1 MAKKRKRIDSATDAT
16 ALKVAKSVALEF
28 TGTEFKNMLR
38 NPEEVAKGLAEFIYI
53 ARQLPCSEY
62 YDVVEGYIKI
72 SAECADIF
80 KLLDGE
86 KRPEN
91 EIILIFQA
99 LEAILLRTASDLSHF
114 SAVGMN
120 IVKKLLNTYMKSI
133 YTALHSANLR
143 CTKVCLGLLCAMVS
157 QGTEAARDFFG
168 HFDFNSKFL
177 AGLLKK
183 RDGAVRIDIRMA
195 YIQFA
200 VSFLIVGDNNT
211 IIQVLELK
219 DFLTDILTS
228 GLKEDRIS
236 VINLLLSTLKTKVV
250 QNKAI
255 SKTQKVRLFSAGVLN
270 HIATLYRWSGS
281 VDVIVN
287 TKEDQDSSAAGRD
300 LVRELVHSFL
310 IDLCCSLKYGINF
323 YDSSLGTVKRGGN
336 VVLLR
341 FLLGLKTATEDE
353 LVADLMVNIL
363 DVCPDLLNRFF
374 KETQYSFVPRLKTA
388 WLDNM
393 KLLRKIYEAQPEVSK
408 AFKTKEYIPVSRLLS
423 MVMVTTVPPVATKA
437 MFIQG
442 ISFANKVVQQS
453 TFSLL
458 AFVLKRALKN
468 IEHCLNEEVW
478 QYSEIYN
485 PNTMEDFTQQF
496 RENLSKHL
504 PDMNS
509 IVATWQSLFKNEDKD
524 GKQEDENDKEI
535 DCAVMETSNVTE
547 DHGGDD
553 AKSTIVKAM
562 VLHIMCLYQKV
573 VPHVVSQCAFDFSK
587 LLKGI
592 VSEKGV
598 KEEVAPVL
606 QHCILQLALELP
618 SNKFAWFRF
627 QDITNPEKSSGEKS
641 VFYLLLKMYVTCK
654 SSHLQ
659 TSTKQLI
666 IKVLKD
672 TGIFEYTWNELEFW
686 MKGLHSVS
694 ESEQEIVIQFLE
706 RVLIKLISNPY
717 PYTDKISDA
726 IQEANSLQANLDGQ
740 DLDAV
745 SLPISNI
752 DDVLDMVDVIMET
765 SEGLN
770 DEVGF
775 TLSEDVITQAFPFSS
790 VVTAALEARNKMV
803 LGNNNGTDA
812 VLQYLF
818 ATLVDILHVQQN
830 PLALC
835 LILQMYDKELDSFS
849 EKQTPFK
856 NILQF
861 YTYYSIWIPQQA
873 NETLFE
879 RSSMERTHSVPLKQA
894 SFRSLLMGAYE
905 MGVSILLRDDVK
917 DNLKL
922 AVAQV
927 HLCEIVLAV
936 KQVMLYIR
944 TSVENFNKLGR
955 SNGLGLIGL
964 CMDLLKSLLLKC
976 EESEDI
982 EEKLEKHGES
992 ELFVDFNP
1000 AMDELVKEQVL
1011 ESIASAIF
1019 KHPTLEQWFMALE
1032 LQAPPAH
1039 RLNPISFKMLSARLS
1054 SGILSLLQLT
1064 VPFLQRLGRM
1074 DIVLTYFKA
1083 IVGSV
1088 LKELEMKKLSI
1099 AKSAVTGKKP
1109 LSFEAL
1115 ENLNSYLGIASL
1127 KEIVASMLEL
1137 PEECLA
1143 IESKPDKGDN
1153 RVKQLSLCGKTLVKI
1168 LTENYQETPDVDD
1181 LLLSCDHFSAVGTL
1195 LQYSNS
1201 EELEKVLLRVL
1212 VKEPVFAQAVRP
1224 DVFLDCLNHMTED
1237 SLSICTFLLPHSKTT
1252 LLQFELWC
1260 LESGR
1265 IKYLQKNMNAYLSL
1279 LNTYLE
1285 CRERSKDTRPKRVFA
1300 DALKVIRNA
1309 MWKTLVSNIASDDPS
1324 DALDLQMKVL
1334 ARLVQQLPS
1343 SREDVACIVDLLP
1356 PVLKKTA
1363 NLSRWTLADAIT
1375 NVLEEYPE
1383 DKQTWRKSLLKA
1395 CIRWLVVNYS
1405 NSKVEE
1411 EKMKETELAL
1421 LGRLQELLVSVDEV
1435 NADDWNRYLKN
1446 GLKYRYTDVEFLEA
1460 LHKLIPALYENEKLI
1475 QNLVPPPMIHTMVT
1489 NHSLFL
1495 PTMLKA
1501 RDDSDKSA
1509 SVKDALIDVLLVLVR
1524 LCPSVCN
1531 SNHFA
1536 VMLGAY
1542 GATLSITDQKLL
1554 LLLQSYEKND
1564 ISLAEFGQLF
1574 WGTAAVEHHK
1584 TCKSLG
1590 KSLWQQPSME
1600 EILSLLDREK
1610 MFQTIINFPQ
1620 HRRMLPEGGKEML
1633 FKEKN
1638 LYDPCFLLPLFS
1650 GLITSESVVDCYK
1663 FVDVNAFGL
1672 TVASLSSYDPKIRA
1686 AAYHILGN
1694 YHMHLEAAHFKEKR
1708 QLLYLLDVVKN
1719 GIRQPN
1725 VRLTFCLAFYIA
1737 KVAQQMLKPE
1747 DHMYMKINNF
1757 LLTHQYLDLKKV
1769 PGFFKLFYSFNM
1781 EHKIEREWI
1790 LDLLVNSLKDKHCF
1804 ELCDHQKII
1813 HVLLGFFNSP
1823 LCDETAEHQIIQI
1836 LLRAAYIP
1844 KAAYQL
1850 IRDHNLLTWILHIL
1864 QRRVLENRLMS
1875 DLISLLHTLWLTNLG
1890 NKEMTR
1896 KFLPVLLI
1904 NEFLFV
1910 LTILIQ
1916 HIWIK
1921 MENRT
1926 FSRFLQTLSSVLQHR
1941 AGAFD
1946 DYKEK
1951 GWIALNEK
1959 VLSHTEILLLL
1970 HKWSVV
1976 GGESQTQELLQN
1988 LAHKYNIKELQK
2000 VIKEKNKAKGLG
2012 WGMTRFGRRKREKMQ
2027 EDIENEEEESCLEEC
2042 KISLRSIFSNWDAE
2056 ITDETIDPQESKE
2069 EVDCAVKA
2077 TVCIVAQWV
2086 IKAAIGNP
2094 FSDSQMFSLLGW
2106 LQKNL
2111 LPPGTVARELMR
2123 DTIFRRH
2130 LLQLYCRVTNNETE
2144 DGLIGNHLHLF
2155 TCIMLQL
2162 LEDQGLG
2169 DKCIYKSV
2177 IKPVCLPALK
2187 GQDHERKA
2195 ATLLLLSDYLW
2206 DMWLGGQ
2213 KPQLLLSH
2221 VNLILQAAEETS
2233 RFGKSLKE
2241 NQKPSSAIVSLCKDI
2256 QFLIERQ

>member
-1 MAKKRKRIDSATDAT
+1 M
-16 ALKVAKSVALEF
+16 ALET
-28 TGTEFKNMLR
+28 TGTEFKNLLKS
-38 NPEEVAKGLAEFIYI
+38 PEGVEKGLEYFIHI
-53 ARQLPCSEY
+53 ARQLPCSEH

-86 KRPEN
+86 KRPDN

-114 SAVGMN
+114 NAVGMN

-133 YTALHSANLR
+133 YSALYSANLR
-143 CTKVCLGLLCAMVS
+143 CTKVCLALLSAMVS

-168 HFDFNSKFL
+168 HFDFYNKL
-177 AGLLKK
+177 LPGLLKK

-211 IIQVLELK
+211 ITQVLELK

-310 IDLCCSLKYGINF
+310 IDLCCSLKHGINF

-353 LVADLMVNIL
+353 LVADLMVKIL
-363 DVCPDLLNRFF
+363 GVCPDLLNRFF

-442 ISFANKVVQQS
+442 ISFANKAVQQA

-468 IEHCLNEEVW
+468 IEHCLNEDVW

-485 PNTMEDFTQQF
+485 PKTMEDFTQQF
-496 RENLSKHL
+496 REKLSKHL

-509 IVATWQSLFKNEDKD
+509 IVATWQSLLKNEDKD
-524 GKQEDENDKEI
+524 GKQEEDEKDPEI
-535 DCAVMETSNVTE
+535 DSAAMETSNITE
-547 DHGGDD
+547 DHGDDD
-553 AKSTIVKAM
+553 ARTTIVKAM

-627 QDITNPEKSSGEKS
+627 QDITNLEKNSGEKS

-694 ESEQEIVIQFLE
+694 ESEQEIVILFLE

-726 IQEANSLQANLDGQ
+726 IQEASSLQANLDGQ

-745 SLPISNI
+745 SLPISCI

-775 TLSEDVITQAFPFSS
+775 TLSEDVITQTFPFSA

-803 LGNNNGTDA
+803 LGNTNETDA

-849 EKQTPFK
+849 ENQTPFK

-861 YTYYSIWIPQQA
+861 YTYYSLWIPQQA

-879 RSSMERTHSVPLKQA
+879 RSVMDRTHSVPLKQA
-894 SFRSLLMGAYE
+894 SFCGLLMGAYE

-917 DNLKL
+917 DILKH
-922 AVAQV
+922 AVAQL
-927 HLCEIVLAV
+927 HLCEVVLAV

-944 TSVENFNKLGR
+944 TFVENFNKLGR

-964 CMDLLKSLLLKC
+964 CMDLLKSLLRKC
-976 EESEDI
+976 EEPEDI

-1000 AMDELVKEQVL
+1000 AMGELMKEQVL
-1011 ESIASAIF
+1011 ESTASAIF

-1039 RLNPISFKMLSARLS
+1039 SLNPISFKMVSARLS
-1054 SGILSLLQLT
+1054 SGTLSLLELT
-1064 VPFLQRLGRM
+1064 VPSLQRLGRM
-1074 DIVLTYFKA
+1074 DIVLTYFKV
-1083 IVGSV
+1083 IVGCV
-1088 LKELEMKKLSI
+1088 LKELEMKKSST

-1109 LSFEAL
+1109 LPFEAL
-1115 ENLNSYLGIASL
+1115 ENLNTYLGIASL

-1143 IESKPDKGDN
+1143 IEGKPDKGDN
-1153 RVKQLSLCGKTLVKI
+1153 RVKQLSLYGKTLVKI
-1168 LTENYQETPDVDD
+1168 LTENYQEAPDVDD

-1224 DVFLDCLNHMTED
+1224 DIFLDCLNRMTED
-1237 SLSICTFLLPHSKTT
+1237 SLSICKFLLQHSKTT

-1265 IKYLQKNMNAYLSL
+1265 MKYLQKNMNAYHSL

-1285 CRERSKDTRPKRVFA
+1285 CRERSKNAQPKRVFA

-1309 MWKTLVSNIASDDPS
+1309 MWKTLVSSIVSNDPS
-1324 DALDLQMKVL
+1324 DVLDLQMKIL

-1356 PVLKKTA
+1356 PVLEKTA

-1383 DKQTWRKSLLKA
+1383 DKQSWRKSLLKA
-1395 CIRWLVVNYS
+1395 CIRWLVANYS
-1405 NSKVEE
+1405 SCKVEE

-1435 NADDWNRYLKN
+1435 NADDWNKYIKN
-1446 GLKYRYTDVEFLEA
+1446 GLKYRYTDVGFLEA
-1460 LHKLIPALYENEKLI
+1460 LHKFIPALYENEKLI
-1475 QNLVPPPMIHTMVT
+1475 QNLVPLPMIHTMVT

-1495 PTMLKA
+1495 PTMLKDK
-1501 RDDSDKSA
+1501 DDSGESA
-1509 SVKDALIDVLLVLVR
+1509 RVKDALIDVLLVLVR

-1574 WGTAAVEHHK
+1574 WGPAAVEHHK
-1584 TCKSLG
+1584 TRKSLG

-1610 MFQTIINFPQ
+1610 MLLTIINFPQ
-1620 HRRMLPEGGKEML
+1620 QRRILPEGGKEML
-1633 FKEKN
+1633 FEGKN

-1725 VRLTFCLAFYIA
+1725 VRLTFCLVFYIA

-1747 DHMYMKINNF
+1747 EHMYMKINHF

-1836 LLRAAYIP
+1836 LLRAAHIP

-1850 IRDHNLLTWILHIL
+1850 IRDHNLLTWTLHIL
-1864 QRRVLENRLMS
+1864 QRRVLENRLLA

-1896 KFLPVLLI
+1896 TFLPFLFI

-1910 LTILIQ
+1910 LTILVQ

-1926 FSRFLQTLSSVLQHR
+1926 FSRFLHTLGSVLQHR

-1959 VLSHTEILLLL
+1959 VVSHTEILLLL

-1988 LAHKYNIKELQK
+1988 LAHKYNIKELQT
-2000 VIKEKNKAKGLG
+2000 VIKEKTKAKGLG
-2012 WGMTRFGRRKREKMQ
+2012 WGMTRFGRRKRGKMQ
-2027 EDIENEEEESCLEEC
+2027 EDTENEEEESCLEEC

-2056 ITDETIDPQESKE
+2056 ITVETIDPQESKE
-2069 EVDCAVKA
+2069 EVECAVKA

-2086 IKAAIGNP
+2086 IKSAIENP
-2094 FSDSQMFSLLGW
+2094 ISDSQMFSLLGW
-2106 LQKNL
+2106 IQKNL

-2130 LLQLYCRVTNNETE
+2130 LLQLYCRVTNNENE
-2144 DGLIGNHLHLF
+2144 DGLIENHLHIF

-2162 LEDQGLG
+2162 LEGQGLG
-2169 DKCIYKSV
+2169 DNCVYKSV

-2187 GQDHERKA
+2187 GQDDERKA

-2206 DMWLGGQ
+2206 DVWLGGQ
-2213 KPQLLLSH
+2213 KPQLFLSH
-2221 VNLILQAAEETS
+2221 VNLILEAEETS

-2241 NQKPSSAIVSLCKDI
+2241 KQKPSSAIVSLCKDI
-2256 QFLIERQ
+2256 QILIERQ